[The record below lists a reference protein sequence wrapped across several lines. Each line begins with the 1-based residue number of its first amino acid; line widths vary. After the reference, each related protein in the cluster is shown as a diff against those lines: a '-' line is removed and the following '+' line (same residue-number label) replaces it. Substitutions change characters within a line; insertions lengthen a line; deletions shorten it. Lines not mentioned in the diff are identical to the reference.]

1 MKMFTNENLH
11 TRDRITRV
19 IIGTILAMSPLFIA
33 ENVAFFTATVF
44 ASFYPLLTGLVGID
58 PVLRVFAMVNLK
70 SALIKKKSIPTP
82 HIVQ

>member
-33 ENVAFFTATVF
+33 ENVAVFTATVF

-58 PVLRVFAMVNLK
+58 PVLRVFTMVNSK